1 MEQELKAFPRWL
13 VWTAGII
20 AGMCIAAMVLLA
32 VLIAGRG
39 KEPSIAATEPQ
50 QIINKTPEETE
61 PEWTEPTLP
70 VFDLPENPYTEADF
84 DYRGEYLECTAAP
97 CKIGVDV
104 SAWQNEVDW
113 QQVKDA
119 GMEFAMI
126 RLAWRG
132 STEGGIYED
141 KYARA
146 NYQGAKD
153 AGLAVGGYFFS
164 QAVTENEA
172 IEEAEYVLEMVKDW
186 EIDMPIVF
194 DWERSNN
201 RTADMDKQ
209 AVTDCTQAFCQRI
222 QEAGYET
229 MVYFNVRQIYNE
241 VYIEE
246 LKDYPLWLAMYDA
259 PMTFPYKV
267 GMWQYTA
274 RGSVPGIGTNVDLNI
289 YFEYQ

>member
-1 MEQELKAFPRWL
+1 MKQELKAAPRWL
-13 VWTAGII
+13 VWIAGIA
-20 AGMCIAAMVLLA
+20 AGLCIAAIVLLV

-39 KEPSIAATEPQ
+39 KEKPADPTEPADIAAEKEATL
-50 QIINKTPEETE
+50 

-70 VFDLPENPYTEADF
+70 VFDLPENPYTEEDF
-84 DYRGEYLECTAAP
+84 DYRGDFLECTAGP

-119 GMEFAMI
+119 GMEFAI
-126 RLAWRG
+126 VRLAWRG

-153 AGLAVGGYFFS
+153 AGLQVGGYFFS
-164 QAVTENEA
+164 QAVSVEEA
-172 IEEAEYVLEMVKDW
+172 IEEAEFVLEMVKDW
-186 EIDMPIVF
+186 EMEMPIVY
-194 DWERSNN
+194 DWERSTN
-201 RTADMDKQ
+201 RTADIDKQ
-209 AVTDCTQAFCQRI
+209 TLTDCALAFCQRI
-222 QEAGYET
+222 EEAGYEAMT
-229 MVYFNVRQIYNE
+229 YFNIRQIYNE

-246 LKDYPLWLAMYDA
+246 LEDYGLWLAMYDA

-289 YFEYQ
+289 YFEYE